1 MADLLL
7 AERLQPSLLDRLTD
21 DASGNKSDSV
31 SEQSIDIHRLRKI
44 IHRDLFW
51 LLNCSNI
58 EATHN
63 LDLYPNVASSVLNF
77 GISNLSGRG
86 DTRHHIAQ
94 IQQTIRKAIEIFEPR
109 ILRES
114 IEVTPSKNKDANEA
128 VISFDIRGELWAK
141 PVPVELYLR
150 TALDVVSGDLTLK
163 QV

>member
-21 DASGNKSDSV
+21 EASGSKSDSE
-31 SEQSIDIHRLRKI
+31 SEQYIDIHRLRRI
-44 IHRDLFW
+44 LHRDLFW

-63 LDLYPNVASSVLNF
+63 LELYPNVANSVLNF

-86 DTRHHIAQ
+86 NTRHHTGD
-94 IQQTIRKAIEIFEPR
+94 IQQTIRKAIETFEPR
-109 ILRES
+109 ILRETL
-114 IEVTPSKNKDANEA
+114 EVTPLKDKDESRA

-141 PVPVELYLR
+141 PVPVDLYLR
-150 TALDVVSGDLTLK
+150 TALDVVSGDLTIK